1 MAMAKHSNEFSELFD
16 HLLESSPAAG
26 RHVELESGRRAH
38 VIEAGAGD
46 PLVMLHSGGTSSLL
60 FLPLIER
67 VTGLRVIAVD
77 RPGFGL
83 SDPIDFARDS
93 FRSDVITWVSH
104 VLDALD
110 IEQTALL
117 GNSMGGTWALWY
129 ALEHP
134 ERIRRLI
141 LAGAVP
147 MAPGATMPTPLRI
160 MFGLMITPVVG
171 PLMSRMLE
179 PSPESV
185 VKMMSLFGEGETVLN
200 YPEQI
205 AAQVVAGRDP
215 GVAQANVAEM
225 RAVGT
230 ALGEVRRELRLL
242 ADELARLSVP
252 TLIAW
257 GEHDPIG
264 GPAVARALADA
275 IPGSRLELLPT
286 AHMPWFAEPDRTA
299 DLVTSFVREAD
310 PSGGASGEVE
320 ERALSSSAMHASPSR
335 LSSMGR

>member
-1 MAMAKHSNEFSELFD
+1 MAMAKHSDEAQELFD
-16 HLLESSPAAG
+16 RMLESSPATG
-26 RHVELESGRRAH
+26 RHVELASGRRAH
-38 VIEAGAGD
+38 VVEAGAGD

-67 VTGLRVIAVD
+67 LTGLRVIAVD

-83 SDPIDFARDS
+83 SDPIDFTRDS
-93 FRSDVITWVSH
+93 FRSDVVTWISH

-110 IEQTALL
+110 LERIALL

-147 MAPGATMPTPLRI
+147 MAPGARMPTPLRL
-160 MFGLMITPVVG
+160 MFGLMITPGVG
-171 PLMSRMLE
+171 PLLSRMLE

-185 VKMMSLFGEGETVLN
+185 VKMMSFFGEGESVLS

-205 AAQVVAGRDP
+205 DAQVVAGRDP
-215 GVAQANVAEM
+215 VVAKANVGEM
-225 RAVGT
+225 RAVGS
-230 ALGEVRRELRLL
+230 ALGEIRREFRLQ

-264 GPAVARALADA
+264 DPTVARALADA
-275 IPGSRLELLPT
+275 IPGARLELLPA
-286 AHMPWFAEPDRTA
+286 AHMPWFGEPDRTGE
-299 DLVTSFVREAD
+299 LVASFVREPE
-310 PSGGASGEVE
+310 PSAV
-320 ERALSSSAMHASPSR
+320 LSP
-335 LSSMGR
+335 